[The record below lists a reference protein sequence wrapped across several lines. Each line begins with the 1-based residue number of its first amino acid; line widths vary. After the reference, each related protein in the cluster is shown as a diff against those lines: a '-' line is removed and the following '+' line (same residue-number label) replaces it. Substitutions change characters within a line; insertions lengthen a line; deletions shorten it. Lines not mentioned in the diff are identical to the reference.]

1 MALRSMPG
9 QLVFNKM
16 IYSRLPS
23 ATVNFIYFFIKY
35 LVFQNNFNMYSM
47 SNTSMTEIKL
57 PLRH

>member
-16 IYSRLPS
+16 IFSRSAS
-23 ATVNFIYFFIKY
+23 ATVNYIYFFIKY

-47 SNTSMTEIKL
+47 SNTSMTEIKV
-57 PLRH
+57 PRRH

>member
-9 QLVFNKM
+9 QLVFHKM
-16 IYSRLPS
+16 IFSRSPS